1 MKWKDLSFKERKQIY
16 DSIRANN
23 PDATYFDIRQQFDS
37 IPEYEDGKNSKEDQA
52 WKINE
57 IVRLAMEGK
66 GVNIDSLQHIIDRAN
81 MQNPPKKYDP
91 SVGAIEQGKR
101 LLHGL
106 NNTVGTALTGAS
118 LATMGVWNTARLLNL
133 GKGSNW
139 RLAAAKN
146 ALTGAKAGLTAD
158 IGNFIEEPSVENGIQ
173 VGLSKVG
180 SKDLTKTSNK
190 IVNSVATGFDIADFI
205 PEYEDGGKKL
215 NKEDLPPEYRV
226 GTPEYFE
233 RQRRISGRAEVVQPE
248 AYITPAGYLKDAI
261 TTAEE
266 LEQGDYGNA
275 AVSALMNVI
284 PWGIGKAI
292 RGVKSAFNPA
302 DVKHS
307 MFDEYPSVG
316 TKTKSKK
323 KTKKESDYDAEF
335 SEVVRRER
343 NIRKYD
349 KEINKTIEDAV
360 FPDKR
365 TMDLLRNVDKQYNTD
380 YEDAYKRIAM
390 RDMTNRGKYVR
401 YQEMPE
407 GKNASISRVKPVGEY
422 GPVIDDYMITI
433 DPLQY
438 LPGTANH
445 ELGHLADQLAS
456 NPDTN
461 NYLLYLLDEGN
472 IMGPGELRAKGISI
486 SPNTQAYLLDPSEAK
501 SHMLHL
507 KRALVNE
514 GKIHDWGSTVDQNTI
529 ESFLFDPRNS
539 GVVNRMNQNQ
549 YNMYRDKSRFVQRM
563 NQLIPMNYLT
573 PMALPFV
580 EYELN
585 KE

>member
-1 MKWKDLSFKERKQIY
+1 MKWVDLSLKERKSIY
-16 DSIRANN
+16 DSVRAQN
-23 PDATYFDIRQQFDS
+23 PDATYFDIKRQFDS
-37 IPEYEDGKNSKEDQA
+37 IPEYEDG
-52 WKINE
+52 
-57 IVRLAMEGK
+57 
-66 GVNIDSLQHIIDRAN
+66 
-81 MQNPPKKYDP
+81 
-91 SVGAIEQGKR
+91 
-101 LLHGL
+101 
-106 NNTVGTALTGAS
+106 
-118 LATMGVWNTARLLNL
+118 
-133 GKGSNW
+133 
-139 RLAAAKN
+139 
-146 ALTGAKAGLTAD
+146 
-158 IGNFIEEPSVENGIQ
+158 
-173 VGLSKVG
+173 
-180 SKDLTKTSNK
+180 
-190 IVNSVATGFDIADFI
+190 
-205 PEYEDGGKKL
+205 GKKL
-215 NKEDLPPEYRV
+215 RKEDLPPEYRI

-248 AYITPAGYLKDAI
+248 AYVTPAGYLKDAI

-284 PWGIGKAI
+284 PWGIGKVI
-292 RGVKSAFNPA
+292 RGIKSAFNPA
-302 DVKHS
+302 DVKYS

-360 FPDKR
+360 FPDRR
-365 TMDLLRNVDKQYNTD
+365 TMDLLRNVDKRYNTD
-380 YEDAYKRIAM
+380 YEDAYKRMAM

-461 NYLLYLLDEGN
+461 NYLLYLLDESN
-472 IMGPGELRAKGISI
+472 IMGPGELRAKGINI

-585 KE
+585 EE